1 MKMSFLKKLA
11 QQNLPVAF
19 SCRDW
24 LFSACSSSNASI
36 ASSGFSSSSDV
47 NQHDEIAF
55 IDPKRVLDRSAWS
68 ELRQAL
74 SEKDD
79 THHGLFTLLKIPRD
93 LSLELPRAK
102 HELGDFDE
110 PLNSWLVGAT
120 DEIFRY
126 RMVGEHQVKSGFTSA
141 LPLALLRSIS
151 EGKVTGL
158 PTWLEVEIRIKSAK
172 GLRLPSVTVPFV
184 FLGRIIESD
193 TASMYTLGLK
203 TQETG
208 IIITA
213 SPAANHWDAG
223 ERRPKFS

>member
-1 MKMSFLKKLA
+1 MKRLA
-11 QQNLPVAF
+11 QQNLPLAF
-19 SCRDW
+19 SSRDQ
-24 LFSACSSSNASI
+24 LLSACNCSSSYNRN
-36 ASSGFSSSSDV
+36 GFSSSSDA
-47 NQHDEIAF
+47 NQHEEIAF
-55 IDPKRVLDRSAWS
+55 IDPKRVLDKAAWS
-68 ELRQAL
+68 ELREAL

-79 THHGLFTLLKIPRD
+79 THHGLFTLVKIPRD

-110 PLNSWLVGAT
+110 PLNSWLVGAS

-141 LPLALLRSIS
+141 LPLTLLRSIS

-172 GLRLPSVTVPFV
+172 GLRLPSVTVPFI

-193 TASMYTLGLK
+193 TASVYTLGLK
-203 TQETG
+203 TKETG
-208 IIITA
+208 IMVTA
-213 SPAANHWDAG
+213 SPAADLWDAG
-223 ERRPKFS
+223 ERRPKFSRFN